1 MPFPAVFAYLRNWCQ
16 NIYSFFFSLSKQHS
30 AVLSTMANPETQSI
44 SPATFVDVHASN
56 LSLLT
61 CLSVPSGRRP
71 ALPLELILQV
81 LEDPTRWL
89 LASEHMHSCTLP
101 APKSIS
107 YHLGTEDVASTPA
120 FTFHRL
126 STLRRISFILRSKDQ
141 GWSSYPNDRGTFRNS
156 WTWFEARIER
166 PPVESPEQ
174 SQEQDRANNTSQIC
188 VHSCRVQTNRHAG
201 SDLEEYTVEY
211 GPSSELLHL
220 IQEGDRIILSA
231 HAQYGGW
238 VNVVDH
244 ASIELW
250 CVDDL
255 EKNKTPLE

>member
-1 MPFPAVFAYLRNWCQ
+1 MPFPTVFAYLLNWCQ
-16 NIYSFFFSLSKQHS
+16 NLYSFFFSLSKQSS
-30 AVLSTMANPETQSI
+30 AVISTMANPETQSV
-44 SPATFVDVHASN
+44 SPAPFADVHASN

-61 CLSVPSGRRP
+61 CLSIPSGRRP

-81 LEDPTRWL
+81 LEDPTRWI
-89 LASEHMHSCTLP
+89 LASERMDSCTLS
-101 APKSIS
+101 APRSIS
-107 YHLGTEDVASTPA
+107 YHVGSEDVASTPP
-120 FTFHRL
+120 FTLYRL

-166 PPVESPEQ
+166 SEVGSPEHAQ
-174 SQEQDRANNTSQIC
+174 GQDRANISSQTC
-188 VHSCRVQTNRHAG
+188 VYSCRVQTNRHAG
-201 SDLEEYTVEY
+201 SDLEEYTIEY
-211 GPSSELLHL
+211 GPSSELLQL
-220 IQEGDRIILSA
+220 IQKGDRIILSA

-238 VNVVDH
+238 VNFIDH

-255 EKNKTPLE
+255 EKNKASLE